1 MFYLAV
7 AEETKGCPVLR
18 RMKEA
23 DGRECVMEGWSEVLE
38 SWLLSPTAVG
48 LRTLHYPGLS
58 YSLKSPSPLRCCFWF
73 DYGDPPHVV
82 V

>member
-7 AEETKGCPVLR
+7 AEETKSRLVLR
-18 RMKEA
+18 WMKEA
-23 DGRECVMEGWSEVLE
+23 DGRECVMESWSEVLE
-38 SWLLSPTAVG
+38 SWLLSPTAAG

-58 YSLKSPSPLRCCFWF
+58 YSQKSPSPLSCFWF